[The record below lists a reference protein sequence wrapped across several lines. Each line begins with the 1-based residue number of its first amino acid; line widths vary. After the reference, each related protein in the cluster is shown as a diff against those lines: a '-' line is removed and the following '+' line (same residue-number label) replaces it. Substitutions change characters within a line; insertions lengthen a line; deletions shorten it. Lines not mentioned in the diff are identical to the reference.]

1 MSLCGGTSTS
11 GAPLAP
17 LITGIKPASIPCARV
32 IFLGDLHGGKSSVFK
47 RRSDNAVTTIG
58 FGDTRTETLSGV
70 KLQLWDTVGQE
81 RFDALPPQFY
91 RAAIGCVLVTDT
103 TCPSSLQRIGSWLAE
118 FDERA
123 PLGGFA
129 VLVGNKA
136 DLLGGDE
143 ARARAAKALDMMAAS
158 FSTPQRVVPAFL
170 CSAKTGENLEQL
182 YDAVAARAVLKLQQV
197 PVAAG
202 GGGGG
207 GAVAAAAVSTGG

>member
-1 MSLCGGTSTS
+1 
-11 GAPLAP
+11 
-17 LITGIKPASIPCARV
+17 
-32 IFLGDLHGGKSSVFK
+32 LHGGKSSVFK